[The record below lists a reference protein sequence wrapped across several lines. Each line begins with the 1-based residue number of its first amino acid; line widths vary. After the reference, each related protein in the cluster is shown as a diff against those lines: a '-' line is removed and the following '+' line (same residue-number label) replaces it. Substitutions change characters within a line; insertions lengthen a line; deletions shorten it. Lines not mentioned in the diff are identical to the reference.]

1 MVDKKQKALVISKRE
16 GAFAAVNS
24 GIVQN
29 FIIPFALVL
38 QTTNFLIGIL
48 SSFVGLI
55 GPIAQISNSRLME
68 RYTRKKIVL
77 VSALI
82 QILILIPI
90 IVLGILFYFDI
101 FVDAL
106 PILLILFYSLYVAIG
121 AVNAPIWFSWMG
133 DLVPEKYRGD
143 YFSKR
148 NRLIGTVAIV
158 SILIGGFFLDFFK
171 TQGLVLFGFA
181 ILFFIAFIARFISII
196 MLSKQYHPNFKLK
209 KGYYFSFYDFIK
221 YSPKNNFGRFAI
233 FVGAMYL
240 AVAIASPFFTVHM
253 LKELEY
259 SYALFTVVN
268 LSASVFSLMTLSFW
282 GKFADKY
289 GNHLVLK
296 ICSFFIPLVPLLWM
310 LSPNPFYLIL
320 VPSLISGIFWGG
332 FNLSVSNFIYDS
344 TKSEHRALCNA
355 YTYVLMGFGG
365 FFGGL
370 IGAVIV
376 KFVQVDFLSNIF
388 LFIFLISGIARYLVV
403 FLFLPSFKEVRATK
417 RPPLLIRELKHL
429 GNIEYGAHHFR
440 DSLFQNSY
448 LFYGPVRHVRKQ

>member
-296 ICSFFIPLVPLLWM
+296 ICSFFIPLVP
-310 LSPNPFYLIL
+310 FYLIL

-403 FLFLPSFKEVRATK
+403 FIFLPSFKEVRATK